1 MIGFSLL
8 FGRERGGGKC
18 QGFAFGRMDE
28 NDEQNDNEHS
38 LYGQNDWRIQLPDL
52 LQAIKLILLV
62 DPLLA
67 LPCTYL
73 LKN

>member
-1 MIGFSLL
+1 MSRSL
-8 FGRERGGGKC
+8 
-18 QGFAFGRMDE
+18 FAFGRLDD
-28 NDEQNDNEHS
+28 NDEQKDNEHS
-38 LYGQNDWRIQLPDL
+38 FYGLKGWRIQLPDL